1 MSLTSLQLIWFGL
14 IAILWIGYFFLEG
27 FDFGVGMLLPVIGRG
42 EVERRMVIKT
52 IGPVWDGNEVWL
64 VTAGGATFAAF
75 PGWYATLFSGF
86 YLALFLILV
95 GLILRGVAF
104 EFRNHRQSPRW
115 RANWDRIL
123 FGSSTLVAVLWGVA
137 FANIVHGV
145 PINAA
150 HDYTGTLVDLLNPY
164 ALLGGVAFAGLF
176 LLHGAVFLTLKLSDA
191 PLERAR
197 KLARRLSWPVT
208 GLMLVFLSWTFV
220 NAVRANDTGIV
231 PGPVPLAVL
240 VLLGVVGPLM
250 ASRLDGW
257 AFICTGLAVALTIL
271 TLFLNLY
278 PHVLV
283 SSTDPS
289 YSLTISNS
297 SSTAY
302 TLGLMTIVALV
313 FTPIVLVYQA
323 WTYWVFRQRV
333 TAGEF
338 HLPAPLGP
346 RKPSPDRT

>member
-1 MSLTSLQLIWFGL
+1 MSLTALQVIWFGL

-75 PGWYATLFSGF
+75 PAWYATLFSGF
-86 YLALFLILV
+86 YLALFLILLA
-95 GLILRGVAF
+95 LILRGVAF
-104 EFRNHRQSPRW
+104 EFRNQRQSPRW
-115 RANWDRIL
+115 RANWDRAL
-123 FGSSTLVAVLWGVA
+123 FGSSTLVAILWGVA

-145 PINAA
+145 PINAG
-150 HDYTGTLVDLLNPY
+150 HDYTGTLLDLLNPY

-176 LLHGAVFLTLKLSDA
+176 LLHGAVFLTLKLSGA

-197 KLARRLSWPVT
+197 QVARRLSWPVT
-208 GLMLVFLSWTFV
+208 GLILIFLSWTFV

-231 PGPVPLAVL
+231 PGPVPLAAL
-240 VLLGVVGPLM
+240 ALLGVVAPLL
-250 ASRLDGW
+250 AARLDGW
-257 AFICTGLAVALTIL
+257 AFVCTGLAVALTVL

-283 SSTDPS
+283 SSTDPA
-289 YSLTISNS
+289 YSLTVSNS
-297 SSTAY
+297 SSTGY

-333 TAGEF
+333 TTGEF
-338 HLPAPLGP
+338 RLPASLRP